1 MLLAAGFFG
10 IQRLF
15 LCAFRSCSGSA
26 IACSLFSGQLY
37 SFLVKETK
45 GLKVKLLFFASCRDI
60 VGEKEMDFEVSSNAN
75 LGELKRILGGSY
87 PRLGA
92 MGGILSLAVNAEYAN
107 DATILQDGDEIAFIP
122 PVSGG

>member
-1 MLLAAGFFG
+1 M
-10 IQRLF
+10 
-15 LCAFRSCSGSA
+15 
-26 IACSLFSGQLY
+26 
-37 SFLVKETK
+37 
-45 GLKVKLLFFASCRDI
+45 KVKLLFFASCRDI